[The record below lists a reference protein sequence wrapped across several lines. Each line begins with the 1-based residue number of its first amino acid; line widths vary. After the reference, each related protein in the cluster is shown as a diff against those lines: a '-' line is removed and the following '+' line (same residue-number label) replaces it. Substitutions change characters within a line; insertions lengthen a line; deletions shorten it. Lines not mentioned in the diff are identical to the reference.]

1 MDKPSRSSFILH
13 LSSFIFLFLS
23 ACAPVVE
30 TATSPTSTPEADAGP
45 SPTADPVS
53 SLGVEADALDG
64 VTVTV
69 WHPWFGPEASLLETQ
84 AAEFN
89 TTNEWGITVLT
100 AGQGNYTEL
109 FNNVTA
115 ALVGVEQPDLVI
127 ALPEHAL
134 FWREQDG
141 VVDLTP
147 YVNDP
152 LWGLAESESISP
164 ALWAQD
170 KVNGVILGAPAQRSA
185 RFLFYNQTWARELGF
200 DAPPAA
206 PDKFR
211 EQACAANQSFR
222 KNEEPSDD
230 GFGGWY
236 VDTQTMTAL
245 SWMLAFG
252 DGPLQESGFRF
263 LKPDNLEAM
272 RFVKTLAEDGC
283 AWQSAEADP
292 FDEFAARRAL
302 FATGSLE
309 DLPAQ
314 SRAFTALGSDDEWT
328 VIPFPDETLV
338 IYGSSFVLI
347 PSTDEEQLAAWI
359 FVRWM
364 LSDANQARWVKST
377 GLFPL
382 RPSTF
387 DLAADYEA
395 THPQWA
401 EAVKLIPLGQT
412 YPQLTEWRTVK
423 LILGDGFNFMFRVGT
438 PSGQVPVILRQMDE
452 AVADL
457 RE

>member
-1 MDKPSRSSFILH
+1 MDKPSRSSFIFH

-45 SPTADPVS
+45 SSTADPVS
-53 SLGVEADALDG
+53 SLGVEVDALDG

-141 VVDLTP
+141 VVELTP
-147 YVNDP
+147 YVDDP

-170 KVNGVILGAPAQRSA
+170 KVDGEILGAPAQRSA

-206 PDKFR
+206 PDEFR

-377 GLFPL
+377 GL
-382 RPSTF
+382 
-387 DLAADYEA
+387 
-395 THPQWA
+395 
-401 EAVKLIPLGQT
+401 
-412 YPQLTEWRTVK
+412 
-423 LILGDGFNFMFRVGT
+423 
-438 PSGQVPVILRQMDE
+438 
-452 AVADL
+452 
-457 RE
+457 